1 MLDNVLSPA
10 ATINSVLSAG
20 GETMSEV
27 PEIPENLLLAVA
39 SILVLGL
46 AVQLV
51 ARRLQIPSVVFY
63 LALGILLG
71 PILEFVTLDTF
82 GGVERLQPIVGV
94 AVAIIV
100 FDGAFALRFDRI
112 REAGSVAWRLVTIGA
127 VIMFVGMSAAT
138 HYLVGADWNLSFVV
152 GALLVATGPTVVTPI
167 LEVVR
172 VREHVASALETEG
185 IINDVT
191 AAIAA
196 AVIFETMV
204 LHDDPLIDSLL
215 IFAEKVGIGLVVGLV
230 AAGVVY
236 VLIQVELTP
245 GDEIRGNQF
254 ITLAGAVG
262 GYAVASTLTAEAGIM
277 AAATAGIAL
286 GNLNLDHRHEIEEFA
301 RNATL
306 VVLAFVFV
314 AIAALIDLGAIRD
327 LGPDAVLL
335 AVAAILVIRPLL
347 VVLSSVGAQRF
358 NWRERTFIAAVG
370 PRGIIP
376 ASVATL
382 FAIELQEAEGV
393 AGASEASRLLQA
405 AVFAV
410 ILATVATQAGFAR
423 QIADALKVS
432 PMKTI
437 IVGGGRVGRALAER
451 LEDRGEFVVIVDDD
465 DERCEQSRSEGF
477 TVHKGDGSET
487 EVLRS
492 AGIDEAKIAVAA
504 TPDDDVNLLVC
515 QIADTKFDVEN
526 IYARVN
532 EPDNVD
538 AFDSLDVT
546 AIDSP
551 LATAVAIDD
560 EIEAPA
566 LTHWMNEM
574 GDDHD
579 VREIEVTAREF
590 VGKTIEEVNS
600 DIPDGCIVATVGNA
614 EETHVPSADHVLD
627 DGEHITFVGDADAVD
642 RATKR
647 FHPHD

>member
-1 MLDNVLSPA
+1 VLNSVLHPA
-10 ATINSVLSAG
+10 FALGGVLSAG
-20 GETMSEV
+20 GESV

-46 AVQLV
+46 GVQLV
-51 ARRLQIPSVVFY
+51 ARRLQVPSVVFY
-63 LALGILLG
+63 LGLGILLG
-71 PILEFVTLDTF
+71 PVLEFVTLDTF

-100 FDGAFALRFDRI
+100 FDGAFALQFDRI
-112 REAGSVAWRLVTIGA
+112 REAGSVAWRLVTVGA
-127 VIMFVGMSAAT
+127 VIMFVGMAAMT
-138 HYLVGADWNLSFVV
+138 HYVVGADWNVSLVV

-204 LHDDPLIDSLL
+204 LHDDPLFDSLL
-215 IFAEKVGIGLVVGLV
+215 IFAEKVGVGLAVGLV
-230 AAGVVY
+230 TAGVVY
-236 VLIQVELTP
+236 ALIQIELTP
-245 GDEIRGNQF
+245 GDELRGNKF

-262 GYAVASTLTAEAGIM
+262 GYALASTITAEAGIM

-286 GNLNLDHRHEIEEFA
+286 GNLDLNYRHEIEEFA

-314 AIAALIDLGAIRD
+314 AIAALMDLGAIQD
-327 LGPDAVLL
+327 LGLDAVLL
-335 AVAAILVIRPLL
+335 AVAAIFVVRPLL
-347 VVLSSVGAQRF
+347 VVLSTVGARRF
-358 NWRERTFIAAVG
+358 NWRERMFIAGVG

-382 FAIELQEAEGV
+382 FAIELQEAEGI
-393 AGASEASRLLQA
+393 AGASESSRLLQA

-451 LEDRGEFVVIVDDD
+451 LESRGEFVVIVDDD

-487 EVLRS
+487 DVLRS
-492 AGIDEAKIAVAA
+492 VGIDEAKIVVGA
-504 TPDDDVNLLVC
+504 TPDDDINLLVC
-515 QIADTKFDVEN
+515 QIADAKFDVEK

-532 EPDNVD
+532 EPENVD

-579 VREIEVTAREF
+579 VREIEVTADDLI
-590 VGKTIEEVNS
+590 GKSIEEVNS
-600 DIPDGCIVATVGNA
+600 DIPDGCIVATVGQNDD
-614 EETHVPSADHVLD
+614 TRVPSADDVLD

-642 RATKR
+642 RAVKR
-647 FHPHD
+647 FHPYD

>member
-1 MLDNVLSPA
+1 VIDSILQPVFAPGG
-10 ATINSVLSAG
+10 VLSAG
-20 GETMSEV
+20 GESVAET
-27 PEIPENLLLAVA
+27 PESLLLAVA

-46 AVQLV
+46 GVQLV

-63 LALGILLG
+63 LAVGILLG

-100 FDGAFALRFDRI
+100 FDGAFALQFDRV

-127 VIMFVGMSAAT
+127 LIMFVGMSAAT
-138 HYLVGADWNLSFVV
+138 HYLVGADWNISFVV
-152 GALLVATGPTVVTPI
+152 GALLVATGPTVITPI

-172 VREHVASALETEG
+172 VREHVASAMETEG

-191 AAIAA
+191 AAVGA

-204 LHDDPLIDSLL
+204 LHEESLVETL
-215 IFAEKVGIGLVVGLV
+215 LAFVEKLGIGLAVGLL

-236 VLIQVELTP
+236 ALIQVELTP
-245 GDEIRGNQF
+245 GDEVQSNQF
-254 ITLAGAVG
+254 VALAGAVG
-262 GYAVASTLTAEAGIM
+262 GYAIANTLTAEAGVA
-277 AAATAGIAL
+277 AAATAGIVL
-286 GNLNLDHRHEIEEFA
+286 GNAGLDHRHEIEEFA
-301 RNATL
+301 RTATL

-314 AIAALIDLGAIRD
+314 AIAALIDLGAIEE
-327 LGPDAVLL
+327 LGLDAALL
-335 AVAAILVIRPLL
+335 AIAAIVVVRPLL
-347 VVLSSVGAQRF
+347 VVLSSVGARRF
-358 NWRERTFIAAVG
+358 SWRERTFVAAVG

-393 AGASEASRLLQA
+393 VGAGEASQLLQA

-410 ILATVATQAGFAR
+410 IIGTVATQAGFAR

-437 IVGGGRVGRALAER
+437 IVGGGRVGRTLAER
-451 LEDRGEFVVIVDDD
+451 LEDRGEFVVIIDDD
-465 DERCEQSRSEGF
+465 NERCEQARAEGF
-477 TVHKGDGSET
+477 SVDEGDGSET
-487 EVLRS
+487 DVLRS
-492 AGIDEAKIAVAA
+492 AGIDEAKIVVAA
-504 TPDDDVNLLVC
+504 TADDDVNLLVC
-515 QIADTKFDVEN
+515 QIADTKFGVEDV
-526 IYARVN
+526 YARVN
-532 EPDNVD
+532 DPSNVD
-538 AFDSLDVT
+538 AFDSLEAT

-579 VREIEVTAREF
+579 VQEIEVTAGKF
-590 VGKTIEEVNS
+590 VGKTIEAVNS

-614 EETHVPSADHVLD
+614 GETHVPSADHVLE
-627 DGEHITFVGDADAVD
+627 DGEHITFVGDADAVE
-642 RATKR
+642 RAIRR